1 MVDSGNRLA
10 LLVLI
15 VFSSLTSFAQS
26 AARTRIP
33 QVIDQTQ
40 RVVVRGLARS
50 FARPEFDAGRVDGSM
65 LINGVS
71 LTFNLSPDQ
80 QTALHALLLAQQDRA
95 SASYHKWLTPEQY
108 ADRFGMIRADLA
120 KVTAWLQ
127 SEGLTVNSTSRSRT
141 QISFSGTAAQIDSA
155 FRTEIHHYLI
165 NGEIHFAASTALSV
179 PDAFAG
185 TVLSVGNLSDFRA
198 KPRTA
203 LSSDLF
209 SFGLS
214 PHYTN
219 STSGDH
225 YLAPADFA
233 TMYDL
238 TPLYTA
244 GFDGTGQTIAIMGQ
258 TAIQTSTVDD
268 TGDLDDFRTAAGLPT
283 RTSANFQQ
291 VLVTG
296 TGNPAIVPSDLV
308 EADLDLEW
316 AEAVAPNVN
325 LIFVYIGDTP
335 NLDAFNALQYTIDN
349 LLAPIISI
357 TYGACEASPLADPNH
372 VQQWAQQ
379 ANVQGQ
385 TIIAASGDSGA
396 ADCDSQT
403 DDPATQGLAV
413 DVPASIPE
421 VTGVGGTE
429 FNGDLS
435 STTTTAYWNA
445 ANSSTG
451 GSAISYIPE
460 MTWNDTAEINRLSA
474 SGGGASTLFLKPA
487 WQVGANVPDD
497 NQRDVP
503 DIALNA
509 SSHHDSYLI
518 CTNGSCAS
526 GFTSTSATGGTSF
539 GAPAFAGILALINQR
554 TSSSQGNVNPTL
566 YSLAQTTPTAF
577 HDITTG
583 TNEVPCMAG
592 SPDCPA
598 SGMMGFSA
606 GPGYDQTTG
615 LGSLDASVL
624 VNAWPAAYTIAAN
637 PTTISIAAAGE
648 QGTSALSVTMPTNFT
663 GTFTGTVTL
672 ACAPQANIT
681 GLTCQISP
689 SSVTAASPNATL
701 TVSTEGSGSASLIK
715 PHSRFEW
722 IAGAGATLFAGIFL
736 FEIPFFRRRRSGLP
750 LLLLIVFL
758 AMGLGCGGS
767 SPASTP
773 PVTPPST
780 PPGTYTITITGT
792 SGSTSFPMTVS
803 VTVQ

>member
-15 VFSSLTSFAQS
+15 VCSSLISFAQS
-26 AARTRIP
+26 APRTRIP
-33 QVIDQTQ
+33 QAIDRTQ
-40 RVVVRGLARS
+40 RVVVRGLARP

-65 LINGVS
+65 PINGVS
-71 LTFNLSPDQ
+71 LTFNLSSDQ

-108 ADRFGMIRADLA
+108 ADRFGMTRADLA
-120 KVTAWLQ
+120 KVTTWLQ
-127 SEGLTVNSTSRSRT
+127 SEGLRVNSTSRSRT
-141 QISFSGTAAQIDSA
+141 QISFSGTAAQIESA
-155 FRTEIHHYLI
+155 FRTELHHYLV
-165 NGEIHFAASTALSV
+165 NGELHFAASTVLSV
-179 PDAFAG
+179 PAALAS
-185 TVLSVGNLSDFRA
+185 TVLSIGNLSDFRT
-198 KPRTA
+198 KPRTTA
-203 LSSDLF
+203 SSDLF

-219 STSGDH
+219 STTGDH

-233 TMYDL
+233 TIYDL
-238 TPLYTA
+238 NPLYTA
-244 GFDGTGQTIAIMGQ
+244 GFDGSGQTIAIMGQ

-268 TGDLDDFRTAAGLPT
+268 TGDLDDFRTAAGLPA
-283 RTSANFQQ
+283 RTTSNFQQ
-291 VLVTG
+291 VLVPDTG
-296 TGNPAIVPSDLV
+296 SAVIVPSDLV

-325 LIFVYIGDTP
+325 LIFVYVGDDS
-335 NLDAFNALQYTIDN
+335 NVDAFNALQYTVDN

-357 TYGACEASPLADPNH
+357 TYGACETNPLADPSH

-379 ANVQGQ
+379 ANLQGQ

-403 DDPATQGLAV
+403 DDPATEGLAV

-435 STTTTAYWNA
+435 NTSTTAYWNA
-445 ANSSTG
+445 SNSSTG

-460 MTWNDTAEINRLSA
+460 MTWNDTAELNRLSA
-474 SGGGASTLFLKPA
+474 SGGGASTLFTKPD
-487 WQVGANVPDD
+487 WQVGTNVPND
-497 NQRDVP
+497 NQRYVP

-509 SSHHDSYLI
+509 SSHHDPYLI
-518 CTNGSCAS
+518 CSNGSCAS

-539 GAPAFAGILALINQR
+539 GAPTFAGILALINQR

-566 YSLAQTTPTAF
+566 YSLAQSTPTAF

-583 TNEVPCMAG
+583 TNEVPCMSG
-592 SPDCPA
+592 SPDCPS

-624 VNAWPAAYTIAAN
+624 VNAWPAAFNIVATPAA
-637 PTTISIAAAGE
+637 ISIAAAGE
-648 QGTSALSVTMPTNFT
+648 QGTSAISEAVPSNFT

-672 ACAPQANIT
+672 ACTPQANIT

-689 SSVTAASPNATL
+689 SSVTASSTATL
-701 TVSTEGSGSASLIK
+701 TVLTEGSGSASLIK

-736 FEIPFFRRRRSGLP
+736 IEIPFFRRRRSGMP

-758 AMGLGCGGS
+758 AAGLGCGGS
-767 SPASTP
+767 SAPSTP

-792 SGSTSFPMTVS
+792 SGSTSVPMTVS